1 MTNLFNGAL
10 KDKFKHALPSQDRVI
25 RALARNNTTDNKT
38 YNCEFDTSKL
48 PLPIELLKHEL
59 DVDTQLQDT
68 LLGICDKDGMP
79 FKMKYLC
86 ETLDD
91 VRELIQTEEFF
102 NKMPMTD
109 EISYFISRDW
119 IGRPVSK
126 WEIDAITRQRKIF
139 EKRAFK
145 KRQQYYK
152 RQEQLKKEQG
162 HKLQVIEKDTIL
174 TF

>member
-1 MTNLFNGAL
+1 MTNLFNGVL
-10 KDKFKHALPSQDRVI
+10 NEKFKHPLPNQDGAI
-25 RALARNNTTDNKT
+25 KALARNNTTETKS

-59 DVDTQLQDT
+59 DVDIQLQDT
-68 LLGICDKDGMP
+68 ILGICDKDGVP
-79 FKMKYLC
+79 FKLKYLC

-102 NKMPMTD
+102 NKIPMTD

-126 WEIDAITRQRKIF
+126 WEVDAISRQRRIF

-145 KRQQYYK
+145 KRQEYQK
-152 RQEQLKKEQG
+152 RKNQFEKHKE
-162 HKLQVIEKDTIL
+162 K
-174 TF
+174 